1 MLAALLAILS
11 TASAPAD
18 AAPST
23 ARYAIQV
30 SVVSEGVET
39 VAARTLISEEGQAE
53 ISVSDGND
61 AFFLLNAELAVQAEN
76 ETDADLGLFLN
87 IDHGDH
93 VKMSP
98 SLTFKRGGN
107 ARMATGSSDYRL
119 NVEISPIT
127 P

>member
-11 TASAPAD
+11 TAAAPAD

-23 ARYAIQV
+23 ARYAIEV
-30 SVVSEGVET
+30 SVISEGVET

-61 AFFLLNAELAVQAEN
+61 AFFLLNAELVVQAEN

-93 VKMSP
+93 MKSAPTLTLRRNGQAKMVI
-98 SLTFKRGGN
+98 GG
-107 ARMATGSSDYRL
+107 TDYRL
-119 NVEISPIT
+119 SLEVSPLT

>member
-1 MLAALLAILS
+1 MLATLLAILS
-11 TASAPAD
+11 TAAAPD
-18 AAPST
+18 AAPAT
-23 ARYAIQV
+23 ARYAIEV

-61 AFFLLNAELAVQAEN
+61 AFFLLNAELVVQAEN
-76 ETDADLGLFLN
+76 ETAADLGLFLN

-93 VKMSP
+93 MKSAPRLTLRRNGQAKMVI
-98 SLTFKRGGN
+98 GG
-107 ARMATGSSDYRL
+107 TDYRL
-119 NVEISPIT
+119 SLEVSPVA